1 MKRRKKLR
9 RYLRGGV
16 CRGQALMVVLVEDIV
31 IPFFA
36 HLGTKAAAL
45 LVLFIEHVI

>member
-1 MKRRKKLR
+1 MSRLH
-9 RYLRGGV
+9 
-16 CRGQALMVVLVEDIV
+16 ALIAALVEDIV

-45 LVLFIEHVI
+45 LVVFIEHMI